1 VLTSCLSSRQIS
13 KVMPMKV
20 GIVAQ
25 HISLVLVLL
34 SLCGC
39 GGSSGNASNGGGQNP
54 PATTEILY
62 ASDVFNSIF
71 AFNINQTSGALTQ
84 TASVTPGGDFVGNS
98 AIAITPSGSYLY
110 AVNDTSAGIN
120 GYATNESG
128 TLSLISGS
136 PFPILPAVQ
145 PSFPG
150 VEAMA
155 VDPTGRFLYAGSGAG
170 FDGIASFSIDASSG
184 ALTATGGPFST
195 GIGTIPA
202 GIAINPAG
210 TFLYATDQE
219 QSVWAFTIDSQTG
232 TLTSIAGSPF
242 TAGSQPVGLQVDP
255 SGEFL
260 YVALSNSNSIA
271 AFSIDSASG
280 ALTTVPGSPFATAS
294 TQFTQTYQLTIHP
307 SGKFLYAFN
316 FNGNTLAAFTINS
329 TTGALSTIPGSPFAI
344 NPNAEGDL
352 IVDPS
357 GQFLY
362 LTIGSSLSSA
372 FVIFVIDPTT
382 GAPTPNSQSPVAG
395 DEEPS
400 GLVAV
405 QFQ

>member
-1 VLTSCLSSRQIS
+1 
-13 KVMPMKV
+13 MKL
-20 GIVAQ
+20 GIFTQ
-25 HISLVLVLL
+25 HASLALVLL
-34 SLCGC
+34 SFCGC
-39 GGSSGNASNGGGQNP
+39 GGSGGSGNTSNGPSP
-54 PATTEILY
+54 PTSTEILY
-62 ASDVFNSIF
+62 ASNVFNAIF
-71 AFNINQTSGALTQ
+71 ALSIDQTNGALTP
-84 TASVTPGGDFVGNS
+84 TANVSPGGETVSNS
-98 AIAITPSGSYLY
+98 VITITPSGTFLY
-110 AVNDTSAGIN
+110 AVNDISAGIN
-120 GYATNESG
+120 GYATNKSG
-128 TLSLISGS
+128 SLSLISGS
-136 PFPILPAVQ
+136 PFPILPTVQ
-145 PSFPG
+145 PSWPV

-195 GIGTIPA
+195 GIGTMPA

-219 QSVWAFTIDSQTG
+219 QSVWAFTINSQTG
-232 TLTSIAGSPF
+232 TLASVPGSPF

-255 SGEFL
+255 SGAFL
-260 YVALSNSNSIA
+260 YVALSGSNGIE
-271 AFSIDSASG
+271 AFSIDGASG
-280 ALTTVPGSPFATAS
+280 ALSTVPGSPFPTSSA
-294 TQFTQTYQLTIHP
+294 QFTQTYQLTIHP

-329 TTGALSTIPGSPFAI
+329 TTGVLSTITGSPFAI

-372 FVIFVIDPTT
+372 FVIFDINPTT
-382 GAPTPNSQSPVAG
+382 GAVTPSLQSPVAG
-395 DEEPS
+395 DQEPS

>member
-1 VLTSCLSSRQIS
+1 
-13 KVMPMKV
+13 MKV
-20 GIVAQ
+20 RIFAQ
-25 HISLVLVLL
+25 RTFVVSVLL
-34 SLCGC
+34 SFCGC
-39 GGSSGNASNGGGQNP
+39 GGSGSGNTSNGGGTSP
-54 PATTEILY
+54 PTTTEILY
-62 ASDVFNSIF
+62 ASNVFNSIF
-71 AFNINQTSGALTQ
+71 ALSVDQTTGSLTQ
-84 TASVTPGGDFVGNS
+84 TANASPGGETVSNS
-98 AIAITPSGSYLY
+98 VITITPSGSYLY

-120 GYATNESG
+120 GYATNKSG
-128 TLSLISGS
+128 SLSLISDS

-145 PSFPG
+145 PSSSG

-195 GIGTIPA
+195 GIGTMPA

-219 QSVWAFTIDSQTG
+219 QSVWAFTIDSQSG
-232 TLTSIAGSPF
+232 TLTPVHGSPF

-260 YVALSNSNSIA
+260 YVALSNSNGIA
-271 AFSIDSASG
+271 AFSIDNASG
-280 ALTTVPGSPFATAS
+280 ALTTVLGSPFPTAP

-329 TTGALSTIPGSPFAI
+329 MTGALNTIPGSPFAI

-372 FVIFVIDPTT
+372 FVIFDIDPTT

-395 DEEPS
+395 DQEPS
-400 GLVAV
+400 GLAAAR
-405 QFQ
+405 FQ